1 MIIRNKEKDHREEEA
16 YCPEALDFRSVEAD
30 APSLEALEAGS
41 VDLLVMLRQ
50 QRDDEN
56 AQFTIPER
64 TFVEGEPEEV
74 STNQQVNK
82 STKPTKLP
90 RRGMSPW
97 WLAAAV
103 MVGFVVGF
111 AMPHTS
117 DKAAHNSAATFIA
130 DTLHGRSLATGDV
143 NMALLVSM

>member
-1 MIIRNKEKDHREEEA
+1 MIIRNKEKDRREEEA
-16 YCPEALDFRSVEAD
+16 YRPEALDFRSMEAD

-41 VDLLVMLRQ
+41 VDLLAMLRQ
-50 QRDDEN
+50 QRDEEN
-56 AQFTIPER
+56 AQFAVPER

-74 STNQQVNK
+74 PTSQQVNK
-82 STKPTKLP
+82 STKPVKLP

-103 MVGFVVGF
+103 MVGFAVGF
-111 AMPHTS
+111 AMPHAS
-117 DKAAHNSAATFIA
+117 DKAAHNSVSTFVA

>member
-1 MIIRNKEKDHREEEA
+1 MIIRNKEKDHREEEV
-16 YCPEALDFRSVEAD
+16 YRPEALDFRSVEAD

-82 STKPTKLP
+82 STKPT
-90 RRGMSPW
+90 
-97 WLAAAV
+97 
-103 MVGFVVGF
+103 
-111 AMPHTS
+111 
-117 DKAAHNSAATFIA
+117 
-130 DTLHGRSLATGDV
+130 
-143 NMALLVSM
+143 